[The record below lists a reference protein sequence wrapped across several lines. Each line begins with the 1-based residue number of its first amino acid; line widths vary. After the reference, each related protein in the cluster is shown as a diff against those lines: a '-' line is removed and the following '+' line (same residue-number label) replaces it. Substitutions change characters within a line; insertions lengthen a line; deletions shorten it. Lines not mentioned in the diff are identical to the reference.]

1 MKQLDFEITWKE
13 EKNNPTDWQT
23 PNKGHV
29 YGFIYIYFF
38 LLWFCILYERI
49 TAPVHSNFLT
59 DSISGNRFWVF
70 KDTTLQPSY
79 PQDIS
84 LFGSGMQTES
94 IETAV
99 WWEDVAKTYFFKG
112 DRFVWI
118 ICHEVKYLSRTKT
131 EGEKRPFSV
140 IAEM

>member
-1 MKQLDFEITWKE
+1 MKHLDFEITWKGG
-13 EKNNPTDWQT
+13 KIQLTGKT

-29 YGFIYIYFF
+29 QYMYFILFFFYCGFSFYVK
-38 LLWFCILYERI
+38 EP
-49 TAPVHSNFLT
+49 PVHSNFLT

-118 ICHEVKYLSRTKT
+118 ICQEVKYLSRTNI
-131 EGEKRPFSV
+131 EGETQAFRV
-140 IAEM
+140 VAEI